1 MLAVTVLMGWAVMH
15 AASIGRK
22 PRLVLWMAMQ
32 IADRPSPNFDA
43 RPGDGRVDMLILH
56 YTGMQTAQEALDR
69 LCDTAARVSAHYLI
83 DEDGRVTR
91 LVAEEKRAWH
101 AGISSWR
108 GRGDINGASIGIEL
122 VNPGHEFGYR
132 HFPEPQMAALEG
144 LARGIL
150 DRHPIPARH
159 VIGHSDVAPLR
170 KQDPGELFDWP
181 RLARAGIGFWPDFT
195 SGTAATP
202 PGLRE
207 IQSGLAAIGYFCPQ
221 SGAQDAATT
230 AAIRAFQR
238 HFRVERCD
246 GVLDNETCRR
256 IAICAQ
262 GMA

>member
-1 MLAVTVLMGWAVMH
+1 
-15 AASIGRK
+15 
-22 PRLVLWMAMQ
+22 MQ

-56 YTGMQTAQEALDR
+56 YTGMRSAQEALDR
-69 LCDTAARVSAHYLI
+69 LCDPAAKVSAHYLI
-83 DEDGRVTR
+83 DEDGSVTR

-101 AGISSWR
+101 AGISFWR
-108 GRGDINGASIGIEL
+108 GRSDINAASIGIEL

-132 HFPEPQMAALEG
+132 RFPDAQMAALEE

-150 DRHPIPARH
+150 QRHPIPPRH

-181 RLARAGIGFWPDFT
+181 RLARAGIGFWPNF
-195 SGTAATP
+195 SGPPAGKP

-207 IQSGLAAIGYFCPQ
+207 IQSHLAAIGYFCPP
-221 SGAQDAATT
+221 SGALEAATT
-230 AAIRAFQR
+230 AAILAFQR
-238 HFRVERCD
+238 HFRPERCD
-246 GVLDNETCRR
+246 GVLDSETHRR

-262 GMA
+262 AIA